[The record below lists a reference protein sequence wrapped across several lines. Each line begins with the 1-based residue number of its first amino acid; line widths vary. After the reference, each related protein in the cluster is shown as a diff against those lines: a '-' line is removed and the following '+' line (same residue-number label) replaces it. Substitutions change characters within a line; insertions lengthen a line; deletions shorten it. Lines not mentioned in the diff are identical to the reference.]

1 MARLVVITKGVP
13 ASAHE
18 LGENWATIGRADDNT
33 FQIVEASV
41 SGRHCEVR
49 LRGEELFVR
58 DLLSTNGTFVG
69 GQKISEAEVK
79 AGQTLRLGDV
89 ELRFEATGSYETPGT
104 LFTSKMLV
112 TNAAAMATSKAP
124 PAPAAEK
131 SATQEKSAKP
141 ESADEAAK
149 KIHVLFVDD
158 SMAFLEMFGG
168 LCAEYSNQTWQVHSA
183 TSADRALEIL
193 QAGPVDLVVLDI
205 GMPML
210 DGLQLLGIIN
220 RRHPGIKIAVMTGKA
235 TEAKRADA
243 LANGAELF
251 LEKPVTADGMKSVFN
266 MLHALVSWNREGFSG
281 ALRHVGLQEVI
292 QMECNGR
299 RSSIL
304 EIRNPELRGQI
315 YIEAGAI
322 THAAVGPL
330 AGEQAFRRLLS
341 LRGGE
346 FQVKPFKV
354 PPQRT
359 IEARWEFLLMD
370 AARAADEETEFI
382 RKPAAPPEQAQTP
395 PSGEKNEH
403 SALGEDV
410 IVVSTYDEDGKWKP
424 VDGSKK

>member
-1 MARLVVITKGVP
+1 MARLVVISKNAA

-18 LGENWATIGRADDNT
+18 LGDVWATIGRADGNT
-33 FQIVEASV
+33 FQIVESSI

-49 LRGEELFVR
+49 LRGEELAVR

-69 GQKISEAEVK
+69 GQKISEAVLK
-79 AGQTLRLGDV
+79 PGQTLRLGDV
-89 ELRFEATGSYETPGT
+89 ELRFEMTAASEPGT
-104 LFTSKMLV
+104 SFTSKMLM
-112 TNAAAMATSKAP
+112 TSAAAISTGKNP
-124 PAPAAEK
+124 PLAKPVAEEK
-131 SATQEKSAKP
+131 SAPP
-141 ESADEAAK
+141 ESAEDAAK
-149 KIHVLFVDD
+149 KFQVLFVDD

-168 LCAEYSNQTWQVHSA
+168 LCAEYANKTWQIHSA

-193 QAGPVDLVVLDI
+193 RARPVDLVVLDI

-220 RRHPGIKIAVMTGKA
+220 RRHPGIKIAVMTGRVSESRR
-235 TEAKRADA
+235 TDA

-266 MLHALVSWNREGFSG
+266 MLNDLVQWNREGFSG

-299 RSSIL
+299 HSSIL

-315 YIEAGAI
+315 FIEAGMV
-322 THAAVGPL
+322 THAAVGEL
-330 AGEQAFRRLLS
+330 AGEQAFHRLLS

-346 FQVKPFKV
+346 FQVKPFKA

-359 IEARWEFLLMD
+359 IESRWEFLLMD
-370 AARAADEETEFI
+370 AARASDEETVMI
-382 RKPAAPPEQAQTP
+382 KKPSAPPEPGKVPP
-395 PSGEKNEH
+395 PSEEPTKH
-403 SALGEDV
+403 IALGEDV
-410 IVVSTYDEDGKWKP
+410 IVISTYDEDGQWKP
-424 VDGSKK
+424 TDESKK